1 MDNISEILQTIHI
14 GAIVATFLLST
25 GHIKKAVDTFNECL
39 VILNGKALK
48 TIKELTEP
56 LVIYV
61 YHNLFDGYTLM
72 HDHTRAIECGKK
84 LLVTLH
90 NSGQKEQEGM
100 VLSKLA
106 NINYQRR
113 K

>member
-1 MDNISEILQTIHI
+1 
-14 GAIVATFLLST
+14 
-25 GHIKKAVDTFNECL
+25 
-39 VILNGKALK
+39 
-48 TIKELTEP
+48 
-56 LVIYV
+56 
-61 YHNLFDGYTLM
+61 M